1 MLRVEQLPPA
11 YELLRTLPTLRRLPH
26 ADAVLFEVGVDRD
39 VFGKVYPGP
48 EPRIIISAR
57 RHRHVGSWLM
67 TLAHEMV
74 HMRLYGDSVPTWDAH
89 GEEFRRH
96 AERIC
101 GAFGWDSEVF

>member
-26 ADAVLFEVGVDRD
+26 ADKVRFEVGLDRD
-39 VFGKVYPGP
+39 VFGKAYASPP
-48 EPRIIISAR
+48 FIIVSAR
-57 RHRHVGSWLM
+57 KHKHMASWLM

-74 HMRLYGDSVPTWDAH
+74 HLRLHIDRVPSWDGH
-89 GEEFRRH
+89 GVEFRRH

-101 GAFGWDSEVF
+101 SAFGWDSEVF